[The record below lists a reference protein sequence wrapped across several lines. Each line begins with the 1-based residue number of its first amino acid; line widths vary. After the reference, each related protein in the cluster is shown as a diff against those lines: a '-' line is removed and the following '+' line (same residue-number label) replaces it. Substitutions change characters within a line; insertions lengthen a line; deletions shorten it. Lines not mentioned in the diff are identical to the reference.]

1 MWLWTFLHFCL
12 IFLLLNFVL
21 HLFWKRFSCPAAGII
36 MNSSRATNQQ
46 REERKKKLIFWP
58 RGERQSGSSNLLFV
72 FDSFPRSVSVC
83 MSEICLQ
90 IKCVRSSHT
99 HTHTWKRGCGCSYVI
114 SSVAAA
120 AAAAA
125 HTKNWSKCRFLEV
138 CHKTKDKV
146 AVACHMPHAARRML
160 MQKVL
165 TRA

>member
-1 MWLWTFLHFCL
+1 MWLWTFFHFCL

-21 HLFWKRFSCPAAGII
+21 HLFWKHFSCPADAII
-36 MNSSRATNQQ
+36 TNSSRATNQQ
-46 REERKKKLIFWP
+46 REEWKKKLI
-58 RGERQSGSSNLLFV
+58 SGLGANDKAEVRICCLCLTLSLAL
-72 FDSFPRSVSVC
+72 SVYEWDMFADKMC
-83 MSEICLQ
+83 AFLT
-90 IKCVRSSHT
+90 HT

-114 SSVAAA
+114 SSAAA

>member
-1 MWLWTFLHFCL
+1 MWLWTFFHFCL

-21 HLFWKRFSCPAAGII
+21 HLFWKHFSCPADGII

-46 REERKKKLIFWP
+46 REEWKKKKLIFWP

-72 FDSFPRSVSVC
+72 FDSLSLSVYEWDMFADKMC
-83 MSEICLQ
+83 AFLT
-90 IKCVRSSHT
+90 HT

-114 SSVAAA
+114 SSA

-125 HTKNWSKCRFLEV
+125 HTRNWSKCRFLEV

>member
-1 MWLWTFLHFCL
+1 MWLWTFFHFCL

-21 HLFWKRFSCPAAGII
+21 HLFWKHFSCSADGII

-46 REERKKKLIFWP
+46 REEWKKNDFLASGRTTKRKFESAVCVW
-58 RGERQSGSSNLLFV
+58 LFP
-72 FDSFPRSVSVC
+72 SLCQC

-114 SSVAAA
+114 SSAAAA